1 MLMKEIHSHERHQ
14 FEALFK
20 QEKIDRFED
29 RFKILEAFLQI
40 EQHITVDSL
49 AAILKE
55 KNLPLSSDFIEDTLE
70 LMHRFGFAQKNRF
83 DDGVVRYEHRH
94 LGQHHDHM
102 ICTKCGKILEFKNDQ
117 LEQLQSQV
125 VAGFGFHMLQHR
137 MEIYGICADCQKSRE
152 QQMPL
157 HAAKPGEKAVIR
169 ELVGGS
175 NIRLRLL
182 SMGLRVGDTVEVITN
197 NGQGQLVVAVDFQ
210 RFVLGRGMSQK
221 IIVQPVDQ
229 AITK

>member
-14 FEALFK
+14 FETLFK

-40 EQHITVDSL
+40 EQHITVDGL
-49 AAILKE
+49 AQLLKE
-55 KNLPLSSDFIEDTLE
+55 KNISLSPDFIEDTLE
-70 LMHRFGFAQKNRF
+70 LMNRFGFAQKNRF
-83 DDGVVRYEHRH
+83 DDGVARYEHRH

-102 ICTKCGKILEFKNDQ
+102 ICTKCGKIIEFKNDQ
-117 LEQLQSQV
+117 LEQLQTQV
-125 VAGFGFHMLQHR
+125 VADYGFHMLQHR
-137 MEIYGICADCQKSRE
+137 MEIYGICAECQQSRHR
-152 QQMPL
+152 QMPL
-157 HAAKPGEKAVIR
+157 HAAKPGEKVVIR
-169 ELVGGS
+169 ELTGGS

-182 SMGLRVGDTVEVITN
+182 SMGLRVNDTVEVITN

-229 AITK
+229 MVIK